1 MTPILTIAGS
11 DCSGGAGI
19 QADLKT
25 FCAHGLFGM
34 SVIVSVVAENTA
46 TVKSVENIST
56 KVVADQ
62 IDCVFTDIVPNAVK
76 IGMLSDVE
84 IMKIVAEKLTQYKA
98 KNIVL
103 DPVMYAK
110 NGHPLMD
117 VENIDTLINKV
128 IPIADIITPN
138 IPEAE
143 HISKIKIETVEDM
156 KKAAQ
161 EIIKM
166 GCKAVLIK
174 GGHHIGDAVDVL
186 YDGNNFHTFTTQ
198 RIDTKNTHGTGCT
211 LSSAIASN
219 LAKGNDMPTSVKL
232 AKDYVT
238 TAITHSLELGKGC
251 GPTHHF
257 YDMYKAMGWE

>member
-1 MTPILTIAGS
+1 
-11 DCSGGAGI
+11 
-19 QADLKT
+19 
-25 FCAHGLFGM
+25 
-34 SVIVSVVAENTA
+34 
-46 TVKSVENIST
+46 
-56 KVVADQ
+56 
-62 IDCVFTDIVPNAVK
+62 
-76 IGMLSDVE
+76 MLSDVE
-84 IMKIVAEKLTQYKA
+84 IMKTVAEKLTQYKA

-198 RIDTKNTHGTGCT
+198 KIDTKNTHGTGCT

-238 TAITHSLELGKGC
+238 TAITHSAKIGRASCRERV
-251 GPTHHF
+251 
-257 YDMYKAMGWE
+257 